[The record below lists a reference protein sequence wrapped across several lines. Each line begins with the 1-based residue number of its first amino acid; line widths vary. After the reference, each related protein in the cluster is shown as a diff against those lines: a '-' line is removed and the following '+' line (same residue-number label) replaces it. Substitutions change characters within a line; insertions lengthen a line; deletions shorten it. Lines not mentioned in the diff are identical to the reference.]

1 LKKIPYVNK
10 TKTVRNLKTGQIDKF
25 ASKALRTGGKLL
37 GVVSGFLIAKDIIED
52 RAIKVS
58 HVMDMAAL
66 GVCFVGPYGWIV
78 GVAYFAIDFGVML
91 IRDDGKSLGELAN
104 EWVHDN
110 GWLENGEIIN
120 LDSFFNE
127 IEEFFG
133 NIFSSS
139 FSF

>member
-1 LKKIPYVNK
+1 
-10 TKTVRNLKTGQIDKF
+10 
-25 ASKALRTGGKLL
+25 
-37 GVVSGFLIAKDIIED
+37 
-52 RAIKVS
+52 
-58 HVMDMAAL
+58 MDMAAL